1 MKHGAAMARDQCKRV
16 EAREL
21 LAPVYG
27 WFAGSGGFDTLD
39 LKEAR
44 ALIDTLAAWHLG
56 DVGGDRPGLVVGQM
70 RTALKSSCGPNLL
83 LRQYAVACSA
93 YHAIVIT

>member
-27 WFAGSGGFDTLD
+27 WFAGSGGVDTLD

-70 RTALKSSCGPNLL
+70 RTALSRRAARTSCSGNMPLPVRHTTPL
-83 LRQYAVACSA
+83 
-93 YHAIVIT
+93 